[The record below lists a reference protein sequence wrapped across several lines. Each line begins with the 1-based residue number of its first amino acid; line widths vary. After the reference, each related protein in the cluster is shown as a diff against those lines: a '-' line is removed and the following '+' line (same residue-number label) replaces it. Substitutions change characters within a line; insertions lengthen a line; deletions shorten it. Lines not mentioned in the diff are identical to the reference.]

1 LPSDK
6 LNAIHTR
13 LNAELTQVAMALERS
28 SSLAGAERAVAV
40 VPKKGSRLREEVSK
54 GGSLGPWRNGIPKA
68 RCNPVLK
75 SLPTAQQEIMCSEA
89 LRLPPPDD
97 SLLPQLLHLIRRV
110 GGVMPAVDIYG
121 LATDGTIIAAQ
132 VTLAAD
138 GPLEN
143 KRLALQNCGLGA
155 AHHLILFCPTD
166 REEMRD
172 GILMVPI
179 EDVFDRFAATPAGQL
194 WLRESA

>member
-1 LPSDK
+1 MILD
-6 LNAIHTR
+6 
-13 LNAELTQVAMALERS
+13 RS
-28 SSLAGAERAVAV
+28 SSLAGTEDAV
-40 VPKKGSRLREEVSK
+40 VLGKKRPKLREEVPK
-54 GGSLGPWRNGIPKA
+54 EGSICRWPNGIPKA
-68 RCNPVLK
+68 PRLFENPRCNPLLK
-75 SLPTAQQEIMCSEA
+75 SLPTAQQEIMCSEV
-89 LRLPPPDD
+89 LRLQPPDD

-132 VTLAAD
+132 VTLATD

-143 KRLALQNCGLGA
+143 KRLALQNCGFGP

-179 EDVFDRFAATPAGQL
+179 DDIFNRFAATPSGQL